1 MALGEHVVED
11 YASLSL
17 SLKCHPL
24 TLLRDQLTARGLVPA
39 ARLARVRSGQ
49 KLAVAGLV
57 TVRQRPG
64 TAKGVIFLTLEDET
78 AIANLIVTPP
88 VFEKYRKE
96 LISARLLAAS
106 GRVENRERVVHLLAD
121 RLWDLTPLLATL
133 SETGTPERD
142 FPDGRNFH

>member
-1 MALGEHVVED
+1 MSLGEQVVED

-24 TLLRDQLTARGLVPA
+24 SLLREQLAARGLVPA

-49 KLAVAGLV
+49 KLSVAGLV

-64 TAKGVIFLTLEDET
+64 TAKGVIFVTLEDET
-78 AIANLIVTPP
+78 AVANLIVTPP
-88 VFEKYRKE
+88 VFEACRPA
-96 LISARLLAAS
+96 LISARLLAAT
-106 GRVENRERVVHLLAD
+106 GRVENRDNVTHLLAS

-133 SETGTPERD
+133 ADTRSPSRD

>member
-1 MALGEHVVED
+1 M
-11 YASLSL
+11 
-17 SLKCHPL
+17 
-24 TLLRDQLTARGLVPA
+24 
-39 ARLARVRSGQ
+39 
-49 KLAVAGLV
+49 

-121 RLWDLTPLLATL
+121 RLWDLTPRLATL
-133 SETGTPERD
+133 SETGPPERD